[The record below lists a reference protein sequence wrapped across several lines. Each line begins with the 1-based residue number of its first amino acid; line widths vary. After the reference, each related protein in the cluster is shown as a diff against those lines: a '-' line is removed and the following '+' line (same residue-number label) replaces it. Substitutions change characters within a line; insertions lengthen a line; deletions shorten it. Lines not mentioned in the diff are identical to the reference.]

1 MKKYNGSEAD
11 EQITVFKANWEDFL
25 KWSGKEQDGFKDL
38 EELGDA
44 LDRYLADVLR
54 IKTKYVN

>member
-11 EQITVFKANWEDFL
+11 QEITIFKANWEDFL

-38 EELGDA
+38 EELGQA
-44 LDRYLADVLR
+44 LDRYLAEVFR